1 MLPKKNRLLKSE
13 DFKNTSSQGSY
24 FSFQNL
30 SLKFKKNTLL
40 YSRIGFSIG
49 KTLSP
54 KAVERN
60 RVKRVLR
67 ESFRQFLPEIV
78 PGFDIVVY
86 FKRDNQS
93 NVLIDSSKTVE
104 RIEILLIKTK
114 LFNIK
119 K

>member
-13 DFKNTSSQGSY
+13 DFKNTSSRGSY

-30 SLKFKKNTLL
+30 SLKFKKNNLP

-49 KTLSP
+49 KTISS

-60 RVKRVLR
+60 RVKRLLR
-67 ESFRQFLPEIV
+67 ESFHQFLLEIT

-86 FKRDNQS
+86 FKRDNES
-93 NVLIDSSKTVE
+93 SILIDGKKTSE
-104 RIEILLIKTK
+104 RIHFLLKKTGLLK
-114 LFNIK
+114 
-119 K
+119 